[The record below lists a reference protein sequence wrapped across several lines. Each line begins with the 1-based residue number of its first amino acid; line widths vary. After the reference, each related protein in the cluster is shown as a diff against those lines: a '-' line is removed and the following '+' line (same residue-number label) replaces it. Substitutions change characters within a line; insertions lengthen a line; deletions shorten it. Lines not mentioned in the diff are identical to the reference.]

1 MLSGG
6 RYRHAHPAYLPATA
20 SKLGTANTDWQDEI
34 YQLAYG
40 GDYNVSVSGA
50 AGKLPYRVST
60 GFYHQEGVLKTDKM
74 NRFSG
79 DISLNPPSLRQSPL
93 YRRECEAQRYA
104 QSLR

>member
-1 MLSGG
+1 MRVLSADE
-6 RYRHAHPAYLPATA
+6 YRTLIQRISPSTA

-60 GFYHQEGVLKTDKM
+60 GFYHQEGVLKTT
-74 NRFSG
+74 R
-79 DISLNPPSLRQSPL
+79 
-93 YRRECEAQRYA
+93 
-104 QSLR
+104 